1 MNTKKKHCINIILI
15 LILTMMLSQ
24 PAFAAGQIR
33 ISGTIS
39 KPSGTLVQGKGFSV
53 SGEIIS
59 TSKLKN
65 VFVAVYSLK
74 DGKRDGKEVLKHPI
88 MDINTTKYNLSNTTL
103 KFETLSPG
111 EYEYVV
117 AARDV
122 NDYRTEVISSKF
134 TVVKSSSF
142 QLTGSIQKPSG
153 TLIQG
158 STFKLAGT
166 VNSTYD
172 IKNVFVAVYKL
183 KNGSRDG
190 DPKTQDTTKE
200 NVNAKKYDLANMTLE
215 FENLVPGEYEYVVAA
230 RDVKGYAKD
239 IGKSKF
245 TVKND
250 SEVSISNYNKPGT
263 ITEGSQFNLK
273 GTLKSKYDIKNV
285 YVAVLSGKTTVKS
298 DTKPD
303 VKSTTFELSNLK
315 LPFNELAPGQYRY
328 VVSVRDKFD
337 FKKDVLSVDFT
348 VVKASKFW
356 MNNKPSIGTIIEGSD
371 YALSGTIE
379 SNYDMVNVVAQ
390 IFNSDGTTL
399 IKESA
404 VYHPNATTY
413 NAASIKAPF
422 SSLSA
427 GTYCCKIHIR
437 DAKDKVGDAFTC
449 NFTVKKNNTLY
460 YPMKNGISVSSKQKK
475 NGYNCDYTASS
486 GTPIYAPTSGT
497 VSFKQTTAQSGNV
510 RKMASYGNWIE
521 FISSDGK
528 WKVLCCHLSSFNGV
542 SSSVTSSFKYPCSA
556 SQYSCSAKILATK
569 SVSSRA
575 LLGYSGKTGNASGP
589 HVHIEVYEKVN
600 GNWKARN
607 PSSVFTTWK

>member
-1 MNTKKKHCINIILI
+1 MHDTLNQKVKKEERYSSNFYDEHSNASMNTKKKHCINIILI
-15 LILTMMLSQ
+15 LILSMMLSQ

-158 STFKLAGT
+158 GTFKLAGT

-190 DPKTQDTTKE
+190 DPKTQDTKE

-245 TVKND
+245 TV
-250 SEVSISNYNKPGT
+250 
-263 ITEGSQFNLK
+263 
-273 GTLKSKYDIKNV
+273 
-285 YVAVLSGKTTVKS
+285 
-298 DTKPD
+298 
-303 VKSTTFELSNLK
+303 
-315 LPFNELAPGQYRY
+315 
-328 VVSVRDKFD
+328 
-337 FKKDVLSVDFT
+337 
-348 VVKASKFW
+348 VKASKFW
-356 MNNKPSIGTIIEGSD
+356 MNNKPSIGTITEGSD

-427 GTYCCKIHIR
+427 GTYCFKIHIR

-460 YPMKNGISVSSKQKK
+460 YPMKNGISVSSSVKT

-510 RKMASYGNWIE
+510 RKMASFGNWIE
-521 FISSDGK
+521 FISSDGQ
-528 WKVLCCHLSSFNGV
+528 WKVRCCHLSSFNGV

-556 SQYSCSAKILATK
+556 SQYSCSTKILATK

>member
-1 MNTKKKHCINIILI
+1 MHDTLNQKVKKEERYSSNFYDEHSNASMNTKKKHCINIILI
-15 LILTMMLSQ
+15 LILSMMLSQ

-33 ISGTIS
+33 VSGTIT

-74 DGKRDGKEVLKHPI
+74 DGKRDGKEVLQDPI
-88 MDINTTKYNLSNTTL
+88 MDINTTKYDLSNTTL

-190 DPKTQDTTKE
+190 DPKTQDTKE
-200 NVNAKKYDLANMTLE
+200 NVNAKKYDLANMTLK
-215 FENLVPGEYEYVVAA
+215 FEKLVPGEYEYVVAA

-245 TVKND
+245 TV
-250 SEVSISNYNKPGT
+250 
-263 ITEGSQFNLK
+263 
-273 GTLKSKYDIKNV
+273 
-285 YVAVLSGKTTVKS
+285 
-298 DTKPD
+298 
-303 VKSTTFELSNLK
+303 
-315 LPFNELAPGQYRY
+315 
-328 VVSVRDKFD
+328 
-337 FKKDVLSVDFT
+337 
-348 VVKASKFW
+348 VKASKFW
-356 MNNKPSIGTIIEGSD
+356 MNNKPSIGTITEGSD

-427 GTYCCKIHIR
+427 GTYCFKIHIR

-460 YPMKNGISVSSKQKK
+460 YPMKNGISVSSSVKT

-510 RKMASYGNWIE
+510 RKMASFGNWIE
-521 FISSDGK
+521 FISSDGQ
-528 WKVLCCHLSSFNGV
+528 WKVRCCHLSSFNGV

-556 SQYSCSAKILATK
+556 SQYSCSTKILATK